1 MLEKMGEGF
10 AQAMDDDFNS
20 RDAVAKVLGGV
31 REISKILS
39 SGLDEADRDA
49 FSHYAVD
56 WLEESAGAVL
66 GILPTREFA
75 LIEPEEDP
83 RRAEIAPR
91 VEELLVKRSEARAN
105 KDWAKADQIRDEL
118 NSMGVIVTDSVD
130 GPNWEL
136 E

>member
-1 MLEKMGEGF
+1 M
-10 AQAMDDDFNS
+10 
-20 RDAVAKVLGGV
+20 
-31 REISKILS
+31 
-39 SGLDEADRDA
+39 
-49 FSHYAVD
+49 
-56 WLEESAGAVL
+56 

-105 KDWAKADQIRDEL
+105 KDWAILRDQIRDEL
-118 NSMGVIVTDSVD
+118 NSMGVIVTDSAD

-136 E
+136 RIIH